1 MAVQARP
8 MTTPGGVS
16 SYNRSEVNIGLPT
29 KSVRLSGFTS
39 NVSLSLLTILYAAFL
54 NTWKG
59 KYDDV
64 QSEGSITDS
73 HMIVYKTQLRR

>member
-1 MAVQARP
+1 MKYTYDTFNSFTIYHPPKHSHLPMAVQARP
-8 MTTPGGVS
+8 ITTPGGVS

-54 NTWKG
+54 NT
-59 KYDDV
+59 
-64 QSEGSITDS
+64 
-73 HMIVYKTQLRR
+73 